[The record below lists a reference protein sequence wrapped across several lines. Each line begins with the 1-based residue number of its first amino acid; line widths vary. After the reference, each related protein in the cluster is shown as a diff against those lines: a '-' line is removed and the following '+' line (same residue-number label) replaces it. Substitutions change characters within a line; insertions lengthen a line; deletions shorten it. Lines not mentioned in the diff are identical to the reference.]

1 MWVDWLV
8 AWPAPGVC
16 QAACNCR
23 GAGLETPLLSTAA
36 RTAEPAGTDAECAR
50 GRLRAIAGYTDVT
63 FSGEAVSDRVLQ
75 EAALQAGPYLQRCK
89 LSGSSTVTDVGL
101 SALLTQFKALETLEV
116 EDLGKQVTGR
126 RWLGLFI
133 YLHAPLPPPHAR
145 TTHTQARTHNAHTH
159 THKHAHTMHVH
170 AQCTRARTLARTMHA
185 RMHIQCTCVHAHC
198 AHAHMHTHCIHF
210 LAHTHTRTHTNTH
223 TCTHACIHPAQSAH
237 AHAHACTH
245 VRPSFPFS
253 LNSSGSTFAN
263 PPTTLWLCA
272 ARCRQGAGE
281 CAGAMQPPGVPAPQQ
296 PARHDMGA
304 LCAAGQFRGM
314 ADPWNNQTSCA
325 RREPGRELWL
335 HASQVAAIV

>member
-1 MWVDWLV
+1 M
-8 AWPAPGVC
+8 PP
-16 QAACNCR
+16 
-23 GAGLETPLLSTAA
+23 
-36 RTAEPAGTDAECAR
+36 
-50 GRLRAIAGYTDVT
+50 
-63 FSGEAVSDRVLQ
+63 F
-75 EAALQAGPYLQRCK
+75 
-89 LSGSSTVTDVGL
+89 
-101 SALLTQFKALETLEV
+101 
-116 EDLGKQVTGR
+116 
-126 RWLGLFI
+126 
-133 YLHAPLPPPHAR
+133 PPP
-145 TTHTQARTHNAHTH
+145 RTHNAQASTHAQCAHTH
-159 THKHAHTMHVH
+159 THTSTRTQCTRTHNARAHARLL
-170 AQCTRARTLARTMHA
+170 AQCTHA
-185 RMHIQCTCVHAHC
+185 CTYNAHACTHI
-198 AHAHMHTHCIHF
+198 AHMHTCTHIASTSSHT
-210 LAHTHTRTHTNTH
+210 HTHTRTHTNTH